1 LSDPDE
7 DAAAAV
13 RRLSDLLDLDQL
25 DVDLFEAPRPEPLDE
40 NPPPGV
46 RLFGGQVAGQAMR
59 AASLTVDEARPVHS
73 MHCYFLRPG
82 QVDQRIFFRVDRS
95 REGSSFTT
103 RHVSVRQN
111 GQTIFELIA
120 SFQRPEDGHDYAL
133 PISDVPSPD
142 DVDERESV
150 FSFDGPAPSDPFELA
165 PLRSGDDDEPGL
177 DRTTLRFWLRTRARL
192 PDDGGLHASVLAYM
206 SDMRSGSAAMAVVG
220 VQGWPT
226 ESFQI
231 ASLDHAMW
239 FHRPIRADDWLL
251 LDVRPISVSNSRGL
265 VIGTIHD
272 RSGRHGVS
280 FTQELLIRD
289 RR

>member
-1 LSDPDE
+1 
-7 DAAAAV
+7 
-13 RRLSDLLDLDQL
+13 
-25 DVDLFEAPRPEPLDE
+25 
-40 NPPPGV
+40 
-46 RLFGGQVAGQAMR
+46 
-59 AASLTVDEARPVHS
+59 
-73 MHCYFLRPG
+73 
-82 QVDQRIFFRVDRS
+82 
-95 REGSSFTT
+95 
-103 RHVSVRQN
+103 
-111 GQTIFELIA
+111 
-120 SFQRPEDGHDYAL
+120 
-133 PISDVPSPD
+133 
-142 DVDERESV
+142 
-150 FSFDGPAPSDPFELA
+150 
-165 PLRSGDDDEPGL
+165 
-177 DRTTLRFWLRTRARL
+177 
-192 PDDGGLHASVLAYM
+192 
-206 SDMRSGSAAMAVVG
+206 MAVVG